1 MRRRL
6 QRLFLM
12 LLLAGAAIVA
22 WAYATAVSTPVV
34 RSARV
39 AAAGWP
45 SGAPPIRLLLL
56 SDIHVGGP
64 DMPPARLR
72 RIVEQV
78 NRLRPD
84 IVLIAGD
91 LVTDKRLA
99 TRYYTHDEA
108 VAPLAGLR
116 PRLATLAVLGNH
128 DHWRDSAAARRAL
141 ARAGIRVLDN
151 QAVQVGPLAVGGL
164 DDDFTGRADL
174 PATLAALRRLEGP
187 RLILS
192 HSPDPF
198 AEPAPDVLLMLAG
211 HTHCGQVA
219 PPLVGPLSTMSK
231 YGRRYACGVV
241 REGGRTLVVT
251 AGLGTSGIPLRLGA
265 VPDMW
270 LVEVG
275 PSDQP
280 ERADSDDEADREE
293 QDAEADPQ
301 ALERDG
307 AGEAVAEQRGG
318 QA

>member
-1 MRRRL
+1 VRRSARIL
-6 QRLFLM
+6 QRLFLAAT
-12 LLLAGAAIVA
+12 LAGAALIG
-22 WAYATAVSTPVV
+22 WSYWTAVSEPVV
-34 RSARV
+34 RTVRV
-39 AAAGWP
+39 AVAGWP
-45 SGAPPIRLLLL
+45 DGTPPMRLLLM
-56 SDIHVGGP
+56 SDVHVGGP
-64 DMPPARLR
+64 DMPPARVA
-72 RIVEQV
+72 RIVAQI
-78 NRLRPD
+78 NRLSPD

-99 TRYYTHDEA
+99 TRYYSHDEA
-108 VAPLAGLR
+108 VAPLAELR
-116 PRLATLAVLGNH
+116 PRLVTIAVLGNH

-151 QAVQVGPLAVGGL
+151 QAMQAGPLAVGGL

-174 PATLAALRRLEGP
+174 PATLAAVRRLKGP

-198 AEPAPDVLLMLAG
+198 ADLGPDVFLMLAG

-219 PPLVGPLSTMSK
+219 PPLIGPLSTMSR

-265 VPDMW
+265 VPDLW

-275 PSDQP
+275 PEGP
-280 ERADSDDEADREE
+280 
-293 QDAEADPQ
+293 
-301 ALERDG
+301 
-307 AGEAVAEQRGG
+307 
-318 QA
+318 

>member
-1 MRRRL
+1 MRRTL
-6 QRLFLM
+6 QRLFVM
-12 LLLAGAAIVA
+12 LLLAATAVVA
-22 WAYATAVSTPVV
+22 WAYWTAVSDPVV
-34 RSARV
+34 RSTRV
-39 AAAGWP
+39 AAARWP
-45 SGAPPIRLLLL
+45 GNVPPLRLLLM
-56 SDIHVGGP
+56 SDVHVGGP

-72 RIVEQV
+72 RIVEQI

-99 TRYYTHDEA
+99 TRYYSHDEA

-116 PRLATLAVLGNH
+116 PRLGTVAVLGNH
-128 DHWRDSAAARRAL
+128 DHWRDAAAARRAL
-141 ARAGIRVLDN
+141 AEANIRVLAN
-151 QAVQVGPLAVGGL
+151 QAVQVGPVAVGGL

-174 PATLAALRRLEGP
+174 RATLAALRRLDGP

-198 AEPAPDVLLMLAG
+198 PDAAPDVFLMLAG

-219 PPLVGPLSTMSK
+219 PPLIGPLSTMSK

-241 REGGRTLVVT
+241 RERGRTLVVT

-265 VPDMW
+265 VPDLW

-275 PSDQP
+275 P
-280 ERADSDDEADREE
+280 
-293 QDAEADPQ
+293 
-301 ALERDG
+301 
-307 AGEAVAEQRGG
+307 
-318 QA
+318 